1 MLAIAAR
8 SRTYPVLLPSSGPG
22 VRSTH
27 RTRRRLRASP
37 PVRALVAAALVVV
50 SAVAYVSQS
59 TAAARTGYAILT
71 LQQDIERLQV
81 ENARLVAM
89 VTALRSPDRI
99 ARVALGEL
107 GMVKPG
113 PQQLTALT
121 LPAPEVAAVPAPAPS
136 LWQRLGAL
144 LLGRAAAASETR

>member
-8 SRTYPVLLPSSGPG
+8 SRTYPVLLPAPGAG
-22 VRSTH
+22 VRIT
-27 RTRRRLRASP
+27 RRARRRLRVSP
-37 PVRALVAAALVVV
+37 LMRALLAAVLVVV

-59 TAAARTGYAILT
+59 TAAARTGYTILT

-81 ENARLVAM
+81 ENARLVVS
-89 VTALRSPDRI
+89 VTALKSPDRI

-107 GMVKPG
+107 GMVTPR
-113 PQQLTALT
+113 PQQLAALT
-121 LPAPEVAAVPAPAPS
+121 LPALAAAAAPAPVPT
-136 LWQRLGAL
+136 LGQRLGAL